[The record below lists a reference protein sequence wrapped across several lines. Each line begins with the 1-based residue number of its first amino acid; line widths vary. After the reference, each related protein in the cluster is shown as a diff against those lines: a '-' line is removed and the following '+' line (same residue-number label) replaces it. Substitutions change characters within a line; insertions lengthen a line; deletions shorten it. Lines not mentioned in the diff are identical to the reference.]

1 MKHGNRWRAPAVLLI
16 GALALGVSACGRTP
30 AAEDGE
36 GASGEAR
43 VEQVKGS
50 EQSRVILTRRAADRL
65 GIQTAEVR
73 AAWVTASKPATAA
86 TRQRRGATMRKT
98 IPYAAVLYDE
108 HGDTWAYTSP
118 TPLTFIRKRIGV
130 DYVSGDLAVL
140 INGPPA
146 GTRVVTVGA
155 AELLGAE
162 LGVGE

>member
-1 MKHGNRWRAPAVLLI
+1 MQHSNRWRAPTLLLI
-16 GALALGVSACGRTP
+16 GALALGVPACGRAP

-36 GASGEAR
+36 GASSEAR
-43 VEQVKGS
+43 VERVEGTD
-50 EQSRVILTRRAADRL
+50 QSRVILTQQAAERL

-73 AAWVTASKPATAA
+73 DVPMAAKPAAI
-86 TRQRRGATMRKT
+86 RQRRGPAAMRKT

-118 TPLTFIRKRIGV
+118 TPLTFIRKQIGV

-146 GTRVVTVGA
+146 GTRVVTIGA

-162 LGVGE
+162 LGVGGE

>member
-1 MKHGNRWRAPAVLLI
+1 MQHGNRWRAPALLLI

-43 VEQVKGS
+43 VEQVGGTG
-50 EQSRVILTRRAADRL
+50 QSRVILTQRAAERL

-73 AAWVTASKPATAA
+73 VAAMAARPAAA
-86 TRQRRGATMRKT
+86 GGRRGGPRTRKL

-118 TPLTFIRKRIGV
+118 APLTFVRQRIGV

-140 INGPPA
+140 VKGPPA
-146 GTRVVTVGA
+146 GTPVVTVGA
-155 AELLGAE
+155 PELLGAE
-162 LGVGE
+162 LGVGGE